1 MYQPI
6 QQTDAL
12 AKRQTNILGNKSA
25 VHKIGP
31 VVRIALFAVAT
42 GVLVAGVYF
51 PKTIGLS
58 LFVAGFFNYLILIA
72 FRLSNNVGQLTESA
86 PKQALADPLY
96 WPSFTIIVPLKNEGE
111 VVHGTL
117 QAIADL
123 DYPDVLKQVI
133 VVVEE
138 TDTMTLSALSD
149 ADLPS
154 NFERLLIPEKLPFT
168 KGRALLHALRSA
180 RGEYVTVYDAES
192 RPEPFQLRQAAQALA
207 VPGGPWCLQASIRI
221 SNQSVNWITRN
232 FAGEYYEWY
241 ERHLRELSDQD
252 MPFGLGGNSFFIS
265 RALLEEAGAWDPYNV
280 TEDADLAVRLIEKNV
295 RLRLLDSVTTETCPE
310 RMADWTNQRTRWN
323 KGLFVTQL
331 VHLPRS
337 VAIRQFGHVGW
348 INFWLPMTCAG
359 LVTFFNTFVPVFL
372 MFGGFPFQWLFV
384 LSGSLWTLFFVNLVS
399 STLINKLTYKRLG
412 IRVGATRA
420 FLDVLAY
427 LVLHLGAGYKAYAE
441 YFWSPLH
448 WHKTAHKESQKPEKT
463 VLNIH

>member
-1 MYQPI
+1 MHQQI

-12 AKRQTNILGNKSA
+12 ANHQTGILRNKSA

-31 VVRIALFAVAT
+31 VVRITLFALAT
-42 GVLVAGVYF
+42 GLLVAGVHF
-51 PKTIGLS
+51 PKTVGLF
-58 LFVAGFFNYLILIA
+58 LFITGFFNYLILIA
-72 FRLSNNVGQLTESA
+72 FRLSNNVGQLARSA
-86 PKQALADPLY
+86 PKQAPFDPEY
-96 WPSFTIIVPLKNEGE
+96 WPSFTIIVPLKREGE

-117 QAIADL
+117 RAIASL

-138 TDTMTLSALSD
+138 TDTMTLSALRD

-154 NFERLLIPEKLPFT
+154 NFERLLIPEQLPFT

-192 RPEPFQLRQAAQALA
+192 RPEPQQLRQAARVLA
-207 VPGGPWCLQASIRI
+207 MPGGPWCLQASIRI
-221 SNQSVNWITRN
+221 SNQSTNWITRN
-232 FAGEYYEWY
+232 FASEYYEWY
-241 ERHLRELSDQD
+241 ERHLRELSDQE

-265 RALLEEAGAWDPYNV
+265 RALLEEASAWDPYNV
-280 TEDADLAVRLIEKNV
+280 TEDADLAVRLIEKQV

-310 RMADWTNQRTRWN
+310 RMTDWTNQRTRWN

-337 VAIRQFGHVGW
+337 VAIRQFGFAGW
-348 INFWLPMTCAG
+348 LNFWLPMACSS
-359 LVTFFNTFVPVFL
+359 LVPFFNTFVPVYL
-372 MFGGFPFQWLFV
+372 ICGGFSFQWLFV
-384 LSGSLWTLFFVNLVS
+384 LSGSLWLMFLINVVC

-412 IRVGATRA
+412 IRASYATA
-420 FLDVLAY
+420 FFDVLAY
-427 LVLHLGAGYKAYAE
+427 LVLHLGAGFKAYAE

-448 WHKTAHKESQKPEKT
+448 WHKTAHKEAQTTKES
-463 VLNIH
+463 VLNIP